1 MHCPHCQGEI
11 PPNSQFCGI
20 CGTSIE
26 SSSLTNSKVSL
37 FAIPVSRGAK
47 KLRIALIV
55 GLNVAM
61 FGAGI
66 WLALGYLNKR
76 ELAAAPL
83 TLQTDTVSASLRD
96 SPTPPL
102 PLEASDQAGV
112 RTNQQVQNKSGTGK
126 GGANGSGNSTQ
137 RGSSKQGDTSPTTS
151 TDTSPTTTDTSPT
164 TTDASPTTGTDTTKP
179 DESVS
184 NGDTPRVVLDA
195 GSLLAP
201 DAKVGGQSGGSGGTA
216 KVDAGAKKP
225 DTAAVLTAEEEE
237 KRVQIV
243 ASKVSRIVASHSGQL
258 GRCYQNAQKI
268 TTPDQPIEGVV
279 KVQFAIQSD
288 GSSKSVRVS
297 SNSTTSPSLAKCV
310 AGLVRGWS
318 FPQTPGPDM
327 DFEWPFEF
335 QAPK

>member
-26 SSSLTNSKVSL
+26 SSSLTNSKASL
-37 FAIPVSRGAK
+37 FAIPVSSGAK
-47 KLRIALIV
+47 KIRIALIV
-55 GLNVAM
+55 GLNTAM

-83 TLQTDTVSASLRD
+83 TLQTDTESAALRD
-96 SPTPPL
+96 SPKGPL
-102 PLEASDQAGV
+102 PLEANDKTGV
-112 RTNQQVQNKSGTGK
+112 RTNQQVQNKSGTSRD
-126 GGANGSGNSTQ
+126 GAKESGNSTQ
-137 RGSSKQGDTSPTTS
+137 SGSSGQA
-151 TDTSPTTTDTSPT
+151 DTSPTTTDT
-164 TTDASPTTGTDTTKP
+164 SPTTGTDTTKP

-195 GSLLAP
+195 GSRLAP
-201 DAKVGGQSGGSGGTA
+201 DAKASGQSGGSGSSGSSGGTVR
-216 KVDAGAKKP
+216 VDAGAKTP
-225 DTAAVLTAEEEE
+225 DAAAVLTPEEEE
-237 KRVQIV
+237 KRVRIV

-318 FPQTPGPDM
+318 FPKTPGPDM